1 MSGDRARI
9 ELAQCGDGVGKVGTG
24 TQHGV
29 HNVPDLGLVLNPV
42 YCLVDIRRAWWELSG
57 FHRSRN
63 SFAVSHSEALQ
74 DLGNLSGLVQ
84 EDRAGIAVSLDMHTE
99 VLLGFAEVY
108 HRVFRREGLL

>member
-1 MSGDRARI
+1 MSGDRARV
-9 ELAQCGDGVGKVGTG
+9 ELAQCGDSVGKVGAG

-29 HNVPDLGLVLNPV
+29 HAVPDLRLALDPI
-42 YCLVDIRRAWWELSG
+42 YCLVEIRRAWWERSG

-63 SFAVSHSEALQ
+63 TFAVLQSEELQ
-74 DLGNLSGLVQ
+74 DLGNVSGLVQ

-108 HRVFRREGLL
+108 HRVFRRE